1 MISKIL
7 VYNPDKRPR
16 PLEILLHPFFDEL
29 RDKNTKL
36 PNGNPLPELFEFTKE
51 EYNSYS
57 SEIME
62 QLVPTW
68 YKKKWYMQPFK
79 DIYSGVRLY
88 ITL

>member
-1 MISKIL
+1 
-7 VYNPDKRPR
+7 
-16 PLEILLHPFFDEL
+16 
-29 RDKNTKL
+29 
-36 PNGNPLPELFEFTKE
+36 
-51 EYNSYS
+51 
-57 SEIME
+57 ME